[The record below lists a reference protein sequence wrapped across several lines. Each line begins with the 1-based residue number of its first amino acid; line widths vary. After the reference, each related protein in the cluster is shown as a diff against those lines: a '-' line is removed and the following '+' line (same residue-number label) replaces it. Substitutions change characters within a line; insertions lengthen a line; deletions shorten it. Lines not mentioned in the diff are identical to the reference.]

1 MTLLCTR
8 FINHHAGFLTVLFLQ
23 LVVQHRHFVHLAGV
37 DRVRGMVMLRLMMAL
52 SALCVGSAA
61 MGLGKVVQLPAT
73 TSGLC
78 LAVFALSGTL
88 LIGSFEAYETEASRV
103 VERDDT

>member
-1 MTLLCTR
+1 MFLLE
-8 FINHHAGFLTVLFLQ
+8 
-23 LVVQHRHFVHLAGV
+23 LVVVDLHFVHVRGV
-37 DRVRGMVMLRLMMAL
+37 DRVRSIVMLRLMMAL

-61 MGLGKVVQLPAT
+61 MGLGKIMPLPAT

-78 LAVFALSGTL
+78 LAVFALSATL

-103 VERDDT
+103 VERDDF

>member
-1 MTLLCTR
+1 MTLLWTR
-8 FINHHAGFLTVLFLQ
+8 FVNHRSRFLTVLVLE
-23 LVVQHRHFVHLAGV
+23 LVVANPHFVHVA
-37 DRVRGMVMLRLMMAL
+37 RVVRMRSIVMLRLMMAL

-61 MGLGKVVQLPAT
+61 MGLGKVIPLPAT

-78 LAVFALSGTL
+78 LAVFALSATL

-103 VERDDT
+103 VERDDF